1 MEDDSVKWREA
12 FDKRSGAAVP
22 VSELGSLGARSD
34 FAAALRV
41 FRRMEAES
49 RALPDSYDLAAALR
63 IVRRMESSATRA
75 AVFAEIKFKN
85 PLVRLVDAVYARSGV
100 LQPLALAA
108 YMVKSAF
115 SYRPS
120 AAADAEALAVAAFD
134 NERHAVDRLAALVP
148 DVRIDR
154 LLPRRGHMLAPGQLG
169 AALHF
174 VGALRRSWPFLR
186 RLARRHSFMPAARIA
201 SALACY
207 IRFSRAFAERSGLQA
222 AVVASNYSPDALGL
236 AAAAHRHGRRV
247 VYVNHAPVPANG
259 ALVPPVLAD
268 LAVFYGDTIRRT
280 YERHSRCTAQV
291 ALIGQPG
298 AARPMAWQESPRTV
312 GIFLTALTRAEAVEK
327 LVDAI
332 AASRPDLR
340 ILIRNHPVALLKSS
354 FADLSAR
361 HRNLTVTIGNP
372 LDEEI
377 AACDLVFCGNSGVA
391 MNVLRGG
398 RPVAYLA
405 ALDAL
410 RFDYNGFVESN
421 LVCAVPGWSEM
432 LYRRLRAFYE
442 NPAWR
447 DVMRGFDASYGMD
460 PLRLEAA
467 AARTIRR
474 YLSSRQD
481 RG

>member
-1 MEDDSVKWREA
+1 MEADSVKWREA
-12 FDKRSGAAVP
+12 FDNRSGAAVP
-22 VSELGSLGARSD
+22 VSDLGSLGARSD

-49 RALPDSYDLAAALR
+49 RALPASYDLAAVLR
-63 IVRRMESSATRA
+63 IVRRMETSATRA
-75 AVFAEIKFKN
+75 AVFAEIKSKN
-85 PLVRLVDAVYARSGV
+85 PLVRLVDAIYARAGV

-108 YMVKSAF
+108 YMLKAAF
-115 SYRPS
+115 SYRPN
-120 AAADAEALAVAAFD
+120 AAGAEAVAVAAFD

-148 DVRIDR
+148 DLRIDR
-154 LLPRRGHMLAPGQLG
+154 LSPRRGHMLAPGQLG
-169 AALHF
+169 AALQF

-186 RLARRHSFMPAARIA
+186 GLARRHSFMPAARIA

-207 IRFSRAFAERSGLQA
+207 IRFSGAFAERPGLQA

-236 AAAAHRHGRRV
+236 AAAAHRHGRKV
-247 VYVNHAPVPANG
+247 IYVNHAPVPANG

-268 LAVFYGDTIRRT
+268 LAVFYGDAIRRT

-291 ALIGQPG
+291 ALVGQPG
-298 AARPMAWQESPRTV
+298 VARPMAWQDSPRTV
-312 GIFLTALTRAEAVEK
+312 GIFLTALTRGEAVEK

-332 AASRPDLR
+332 SASRPDLR

-354 FADLSAR
+354 FAELSAR

-372 LDEEI
+372 LDDEI

-432 LYRRLRAFYE
+432 VYRRLRAFYE

-447 DVMRGFDASYGMD
+447 DVMRSYDASYGMD
-460 PLRLEAA
+460 PLKLEAA

-474 YLSSRQD
+474 YLSSRPD

>member
-1 MEDDSVKWREA
+1 VEDDSVKWREA
-12 FDKRSGAAVP
+12 FDNRSGTAVP

-63 IVRRMESSATRA
+63 IVRRMETSATRA
-75 AVFAEIKFKN
+75 AVFDEIKTKN
-85 PLVRLVDAVYARSGV
+85 RLVRLADAIYARAGV

-108 YMVKSAF
+108 YMAKSALSF
-115 SYRPS
+115 RPF
-120 AAADAEALAVAAFD
+120 AAGAEAVAVAAFE
-134 NERHAVDRLAALVP
+134 NERHAVERLAALVP
-148 DVRIDR
+148 DVRIDC
-154 LLPRRGHMLAPGQLG
+154 LSPRRGNMLAAGQIG
-169 AALHF
+169 TALHL
-174 VGALRRSWPFLR
+174 VGAIRRSWPYLR
-186 RLARRHSFMPAARIA
+186 RLARRHGFMPAARIA

-207 IRFSRAFAERSGLQA
+207 IRFSSEFAARPALQA
-222 AVVASNYSPDALGL
+222 AIVASNYSPEALGL
-236 AAAAHRHGRRV
+236 SAAAHRYGRRV
-247 VYVNHAPVPANG
+247 IYANHAPVPANG

-268 LAVFYGDTIRRT
+268 LAVFYGDAIHRT
-280 YERHSRCTAQV
+280 YERHSRCSAQV

-298 AARPMAWQESPRTV
+298 AAQPMAWRDTPRTI
-312 GIFLTALTRAEAVEK
+312 GIFLTALTRGEAVEK

-332 AASRPDLR
+332 AASQPDLR
-340 ILIRNHPVALLKSS
+340 IIIRNHPVALLKSS
-354 FADLSAR
+354 FAELSAR
-361 HRNLTVTIGNP
+361 HRNLTVTIGKP
-372 LDEEI
+372 LDDEI

-391 MNVLRGG
+391 LNVLRGG

-442 NPAWR
+442 NPDWR
-447 DVMRGFDASYGMD
+447 GVMRGCDASYGMD
-460 PLRLEAA
+460 PAKLEAV

-474 YLSSRQD
+474 FLAPRQD